1 MFNLYMFNK
10 YMSVYYY
17 HVILYIFSLFI
28 IVLPVIANLKKCI
41 SNKIMYLCLLQ
52 IVSCECTTARVGGAR
67 PSTIDAWQCFLLNI
81 RDYIK
86 E

>member
-1 MFNLYMFNK
+1 MNNK
-10 YMSVYYY
+10 LHHTCVE
-17 HVILYIFSLFI
+17 
-28 IVLPVIANLKKCI
+28 K
-41 SNKIMYLCLLQ
+41 